1 MTRVSDMGDL
11 QAWLQRMLVATSPA
25 SRLRLARSV
34 AIDLRRS
41 QSRRIAQQRSPDGAP
56 YVPRREPLRAKAGRV
71 RRGAMFR
78 RLASTKHLRPR
89 WEPDRAGVEFAT
101 RASRIARVHQDGLV
115 DHVRPGGPRAVYA
128 RRELLG
134 FTPADVELI
143 KRKVLGHLAAGL

>member
-1 MTRVSDMGDL
+1 MNDMGEL
-11 QAWLQRMLVATSPA
+11 QAWLQRMLAATTPA

-41 QSRRIAQQRSPDGAP
+41 QARRITQQRNPDGAP
-56 YVPRREPLRAKAGRV
+56 YVPRKQPLRAKPGRI

-78 RLASTKHLRPR
+78 RLASTEHLRPR

-101 RASRIARVHQDGLV
+101 RASRIARVHQQGLV
-115 DHVRPGGPRAVYA
+115 DRVRPGGPRAVYA

-143 KRKVLGHLAAGL
+143 KRKVLGHIAAGL